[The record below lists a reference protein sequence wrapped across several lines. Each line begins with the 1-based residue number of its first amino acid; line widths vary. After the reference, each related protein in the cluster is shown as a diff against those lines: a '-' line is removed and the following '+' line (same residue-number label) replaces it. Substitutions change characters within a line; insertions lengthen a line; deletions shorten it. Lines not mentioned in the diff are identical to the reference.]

1 MEEDILQQLG
11 QGEPTEET
19 PEVKPEEKKKSSGK
33 PLDDEVIASMMA
45 NGDNTRGM
53 FEPDESEVIDKD
65 KKEKKHEDQDEKAKL
80 KTKGDAKPSDKYKD
94 KFKEDMAK
102 NPEKYFIDTPKGR
115 MSIKEAKE
123 QGYDP
128 TTRRF
133 KKKNNSREEMLS
145 QVNETDREAIKKLMD
160 PSQLG
165 LAPADAEGLGVKPD
179 SPMVRTAM
187 SQPSPAQVPT
197 PMSPPTAG
205 PAPTGGTPDINALL
219 GGNA

>member
-11 QGEPTEET
+11 QGKPTEET

-65 KKEKKHEDQDEKAKL
+65 EKLHEDQDKDVKL

-94 KFKEDMAK
+94 KFKEDMIK
-102 NPEKYFIDTPKGR
+102 NPDKYFIDTPKGQ

-128 TTRRF
+128 VTRRF
-133 KKKNNSREEMLS
+133 KKRKDNSREAMLS
-145 QVNETDREAIKKLMD
+145 EVNDKDKEAMQRLMD

-165 LAPADAEGLGVKPD
+165 LAPADAEGLGVRSD
-179 SPMVRTAM
+179 SPMIKQA
-187 SQPSPAQVPT
+187 SQLGQPAQAPT
-197 PMSPPTAG
+197 QMSPPTVGTA
-205 PAPTGGTPDINALL
+205 PAQGAPDINTLL
-219 GGNA
+219 GGNV